1 MRNRDLFLP
10 SITTLI
16 LCGLVWFLSCAH
28 QNRYRERLQEDSDF
42 SQSEI
47 APAESESDFAAS
59 DSENKDSEFAKE
71 APLDEKKSEE
81 DFSFPS
87 EKLSQQDSPSEFA
100 DEAEFEESL
109 EPPSSN
115 KEASASA
122 SAAIP
127 LPDTEPTPEP
137 VPPSPEIA
145 EPVEEELSEAIEE
158 TPKPRLRTNWIGK
171 APKVPTDA
179 FMKKGVRL
187 NRFYFVRKGD
197 SAKKVSQLIYGNAS
211 QSKSLISW
219 NGSSWTPGKML
230 FYSSPQNPEDE
241 KMQSFYQENQV
252 AHQEYKVKRGDWLSL
267 IAKRKLG
274 DVRSWK
280 EISVV
285 NGMDSPNALEAGQVL
300 AIYPKNLN
308 SKKAPAVAQAAR
320 PARQE
325 YQAQPQNVA
334 PIAQEPELA
343 RAIEEAIPVQPQP
356 QPQPQ
361 VEAQPQLQQVQE
373 PEPQAQPVQEPEPEI
388 APANS
393 PSNLNVEQLIE
404 QNFVA
409 ILIGAALII
418 LLLALSARKKRL
430 KAKSSNDEEP
440 GSEPKTRFG
449 RR

>member
-1 MRNRDLFLP
+1 MRRRDLFLP

-16 LCGLVWFLSCAH
+16 LCGLVWFLSCSH
-28 QNRYRERLQEDSDF
+28 QNRYRERLRGGLQEDSDF
-42 SQSEI
+42 GQAEI
-47 APAESESDFAAS
+47 APAESEKDLVAS
-59 DSENKDSEFAKE
+59 ELKKTEPEAKD
-71 APLDEKKSEE
+71 

-87 EKLSQQDSPSEFA
+87 EKLSQKAEPSEFAAEFA

-109 EPPSSN
+109 EAPNNN
-115 KEASASA
+115 KEASSSESA

-127 LPDTEPTPEP
+127 LPD
-137 VPPSPEIA
+137 A
-145 EPVEEELSEAIEE
+145 EDEVSETIEE
-158 TPKPRLRTNWIGK
+158 TPKPQLRTNSIGK
-171 APKVPTDA
+171 APQVPSNA
-179 FMKKGVRL
+179 FMKKGARL

-197 SAKKVSQLIYGNAS
+197 SAKKVSRLIYGNAS
-211 QSKSLISW
+211 QSKSLVSW
-219 NGSSWTPGKML
+219 NGSSWNPGKML

-241 KMQSFYQENQV
+241 KMQSFYQESQV
-252 AHQEYKVKRGDWLSL
+252 TPEEYKVKKGDWLSL

-280 EISVV
+280 ELSVV
-285 NGMDSPNALEAGQVL
+285 NGIESPNALEAGQVL

-308 SKKAPAVAQAAR
+308 SKKAPAVAEAPR

-325 YQAQPQNVA
+325 YQAQPQNVV

-343 RAIEEAIPVQPQP
+343 RAIEEAVPVQPQP
-356 QPQPQ
+356 QAQAQPQAQPQPQ
-361 VEAQPQLQQVQE
+361 PQAQDQAQAQPQQVRE
-373 PEPQAQPVQEPEPEI
+373 PEPQVQPVQEPEPEI
-388 APANS
+388 APAS
-393 PSNLNVEQLIE
+393 PLSKLNIEQLIE

-430 KAKSSNDEEP
+430 KAKSSNNEEP
-440 GSEPKTRFG
+440 DSEPKTRFG